1 MPEPAPPQ
9 SPAPEAAEPSLV
21 GAGTAAATA
30 AAFASL
36 SEQINPPKGGA
47 GERHVLAS
55 GRTVEELVEDMLRP
69 MLKDWLDQN
78 LPASVERIVQREI
91 ERIRQRSGQ

>member
-1 MPEPAPPQ
+1 
-9 SPAPEAAEPSLV
+9 
-21 GAGTAAATA
+21 
-30 AAFASL
+30 
-36 SEQINPPKGGA
+36 
-47 GERHVLAS
+47 
-55 GRTVEELVEDMLRP
+55 LVEDLLRP